1 MLTEKIDPKEQIQ
14 KEDIKKS
21 KTLKEVFKEWVE
33 NFYKEK
39 SNYNTPHRVDI
50 HIISKLGDKD
60 ITTLTRQDII
70 AIYDKLQ
77 AEGKLET
84 IKRFL
89 KPLKELYCMP

>member
-1 MLTEKIDPKEQIQ
+1 MLAQKIDPKEQIQ
-14 KEDIKKS
+14 DKGVKKS
-21 KTLKEVFKEWVE
+21 KTLKEVFKEWIE

-70 AIYDKLQ
+70 AIYDKLK
-77 AEGKLET
+77 AEESLKL
-84 IKRFL
+84 
-89 KPLKELYCMP
+89 